1 MRRTILTRECLIK
14 PSFRAARSD
23 DPKSSYWIP
32 AYAGITKNE
41 LIRSSLTEPTITYPS
56 LTTVNQPD
64 NNLMLE
70 TAELSCIRDD
80 RTLFSNL
87 EFRLERGQALV
98 LEGRNGSG
106 KTSLLR
112 ILCGIRLPD
121 AGTVSWGGTDI
132 DKLGPD
138 YHVHTAYVGHRD
150 GIKLDLTPLENLAMA
165 RALGKP
171 NDTTLEAAL
180 DKVDL
185 YGFEDVLT
193 RNLSAGQQR
202 RLALARLL
210 VTDTVLWILDE
221 PFTSLDTDGIK
232 SIEKLLDQHTSN
244 GGMLAVTSHHAVN
257 LANTRIQRINLSE
270 LAA

>member
-1 MRRTILTRECLIK
+1 MTLSNNNTTLEARELT
-14 PSFRAARSD
+14 
-23 DPKSSYWIP
+23 
-32 AYAGITKNE
+32 
-41 LIRSSLTEPTITYPS
+41 
-56 LTTVNQPD
+56 
-64 NNLMLE
+64 
-70 TAELSCIRDD
+70 CIRDD
-80 RTLFSNL
+80 RTLFSSL

-121 AGTVSWGGTDI
+121 AGCINWCGEDI
-132 DKLGPD
+132 NRLGAD
-138 YHVHTAYVGHRD
+138 YHEHTAYVGHRD

-171 NDTTLEAAL
+171 NDSTLEAAL
-180 DKVDL
+180 EKVDL

-221 PFTSLDTDGIK
+221 PFTSLDTHGIK
-232 SIEKLLDQHTSN
+232 TIEHLLDQHTGK

-257 LANTRIQRINLSE
+257 LNNTPTQTINLS
-270 LAA
+270 A

>member
-1 MRRTILTRECLIK
+1 MTASSASRTT
-14 PSFRAARSD
+14 
-23 DPKSSYWIP
+23 
-32 AYAGITKNE
+32 
-41 LIRSSLTEPTITYPS
+41 
-56 LTTVNQPD
+56 
-64 NNLMLE
+64 LE
-70 TAELSCIRDD
+70 VSGLECIRDD

-87 EFRLERGQALV
+87 AFTLQAGQALV

-121 AGTVSWGGTDI
+121 SGSVRWCGTDI
-132 DKLGPD
+132 SRLGAD
-138 YHVHTAYVGHRD
+138 YHEHTAYVGHRD
-150 GIKLDLTPLENLAMA
+150 GVKLDLTPRENLAMA

-171 NDTTLEAAL
+171 ATRTLEAAL

-221 PFTSLDTDGIK
+221 PFTSLDTHGIK
-232 SIEKLLDQHTSN
+232 VIEDLLDEHTAG

-257 LANTRIQRINLSE
+257 LNSTPAQRIDLS
-270 LAA
+270 A

>member
-1 MRRTILTRECLIK
+1 
-14 PSFRAARSD
+14 
-23 DPKSSYWIP
+23 
-32 AYAGITKNE
+32 
-41 LIRSSLTEPTITYPS
+41 
-56 LTTVNQPD
+56 VNAHGNTPV
-64 NNLMLE
+64 LE
-70 TAELSCIRDD
+70 VRDLECIRDD
-80 RTLFSNL
+80 RRLFS
-87 EFRLERGQALV
+87 RLDFTLNAGAALI

-121 AGTVSWGGTDI
+121 AGTVAWCGTDI

-150 GIKLDLTPLENLAMA
+150 GIKLDMTPLENLAMA

-171 NDTTLEAAL
+171 SSITLETAL
-180 DKVDL
+180 EQVEL
-185 YGFEDVLT
+185 YGFEDVLA

-210 VTDTVLWILDE
+210 VTDSILWILDE
-221 PFTSLDTDGIK
+221 PFTSLDTHGIK
-232 SIEKLLDQHTSN
+232 VIESLLDEHTTD

-257 LANTRIQRINLSE
+257 LNRTPAQTINLS
-270 LAA
+270 A

>member
-1 MRRTILTRECLIK
+1 M
-14 PSFRAARSD
+14 
-23 DPKSSYWIP
+23 
-32 AYAGITKNE
+32 
-41 LIRSSLTEPTITYPS
+41 
-56 LTTVNQPD
+56 NQPD
-64 NNLMLE
+64 NNLTLE
-70 TAELSCIRDD
+70 ASGLECIRDD
-80 RTLFSNL
+80 RTLFSGL
-87 EFRLERGQALV
+87 GFRIGPGEALL

-121 AGTVSWGGTDI
+121 TGCINWCGEDI
-132 DKLGPD
+132 NRLGAD
-138 YHVHTAYVGHRD
+138 YHEHTAYVGHRD

-171 NDTTLEAAL
+171 NDTTLEEAL
-180 DKVDL
+180 EKVDL

-221 PFTSLDTDGIK
+221 PFTSLDVHGIQV
-232 SIEKLLDQHTSN
+232 IEELLDRHTST

-257 LANTRIQRINLSE
+257 LANTSIQRINLSE

>member
-1 MRRTILTRECLIK
+1 VIQTGNSTILEAHALEC
-14 PSFRAARSD
+14 
-23 DPKSSYWIP
+23 
-32 AYAGITKNE
+32 
-41 LIRSSLTEPTITYPS
+41 
-56 LTTVNQPD
+56 V
-64 NNLMLE
+64 
-70 TAELSCIRDD
+70 RDD

-87 EFRLERGQALV
+87 GFRLERGQALI

-121 AGTVSWGGTDI
+121 AGTITWDETDI
-132 DKLGPD
+132 SKLGPD

-171 NDTTLEAAL
+171 NDTTLEEAL
-180 DKVDL
+180 GKVDL

-232 SIEKLLDQHTSN
+232 TIEKLLDQHTTN

-257 LANTRIQRINLSE
+257 LANTTIQRINLSE

>member
-1 MRRTILTRECLIK
+1 MSNPNNNPTL
-14 PSFRAARSD
+14 AAAD
-23 DPKSSYWIP
+23 L
-32 AYAGITKNE
+32 A
-41 LIRSSLTEPTITYPS
+41 
-56 LTTVNQPD
+56 
-64 NNLMLE
+64 
-70 TAELSCIRDD
+70 CIRDD
-80 RTLFSNL
+80 RTLFSGL
-87 EFRLERGQALV
+87 AFSIGPGEALL

-121 AGTVSWGGTDI
+121 AGRINWCGEDI
-132 DKLGPD
+132 NRLGAD
-138 YHVHTAYVGHRD
+138 YHEHTAYVGHRD

-165 RALGKP
+165 RALGRP
-171 NDTTLEAAL
+171 NETTLEDAL
-180 DKVDL
+180 EKVDL

-210 VTDTVLWILDE
+210 VTDTALWILDE
-221 PFTSLDTDGIK
+221 PFTSLDVHGIK
-232 SIEKLLDQHTSN
+232 VIEELLDNHTSR

-257 LANTRIQRINLSE
+257 LANTRIKRINLSE

>member
-1 MRRTILTRECLIK
+1 MTQ
-14 PSFRAARSD
+14 SNNNAA
-23 DPKSSYWIP
+23 
-32 AYAGITKNE
+32 
-41 LIRSSLTEPTITYPS
+41 
-56 LTTVNQPD
+56 
-64 NNLMLE
+64 LE
-70 TAELSCIRDD
+70 AHALECIRDD

-87 EFRLERGQALV
+87 EFRVEPGSALV

-121 AGTVSWGGTDI
+121 GGTVTWGDTDI

-138 YHVHTAYVGHRD
+138 YHMHMAYVGHRD

-165 RALGKP
+165 RALGMP
-171 NDTTLEAAL
+171 NDITLEAAL
-180 DKVDL
+180 DQVDL
-185 YGFEDVLT
+185 RGFEDVLT

-210 VTDTVLWILDE
+210 VTDTTLWILDE
-221 PFTSLDTDGIK
+221 PFTSLDVHGIQV
-232 SIEKLLDQHTSN
+232 IEELLDTHTSA

-257 LANTRIQRINLSE
+257 LKNTTVQRINLS
-270 LAA
+270 A

>member
-1 MRRTILTRECLIK
+1 M
-14 PSFRAARSD
+14 
-23 DPKSSYWIP
+23 
-32 AYAGITKNE
+32 
-41 LIRSSLTEPTITYPS
+41 
-56 LTTVNQPD
+56 NQPD
-64 NNLMLE
+64 NNQMLE
-70 TAELSCIRDD
+70 ATALTCIRDD
-80 RTLFSNL
+80 RTLFSKL
-87 EFRLERGQALV
+87 AFRLTPGEALV

-132 DKLGPD
+132 NKLGPD
-138 YHVHTAYVGHRD
+138 YHVDTAYVGHRD

-171 NDTTLEAAL
+171 NNTTLEAAL
-180 DKVDL
+180 EKVDL
-185 YGFEDVLT
+185 HGFEDVLT

-232 SIEKLLDQHTSN
+232 SIEKLFEQHTRK

-257 LANTRIQRINLSE
+257 LANTRCQRINLSE
-270 LAA
+270 LASWHPIL

>member
-1 MRRTILTRECLIK
+1 M
-14 PSFRAARSD
+14 
-23 DPKSSYWIP
+23 
-32 AYAGITKNE
+32 
-41 LIRSSLTEPTITYPS
+41 
-56 LTTVNQPD
+56 VNQPN
-64 NNLMLE
+64 NNLRLE
-70 TAELSCIRDD
+70 AANLACIRDD
-80 RTLFSNL
+80 RTLFSGL
-87 EFRLERGQALV
+87 TFRIGPGEALL

-121 AGTVSWGGTDI
+121 AGRINWCGEDI
-132 DKLGPD
+132 SRLGAD
-138 YHVHTAYVGHRD
+138 YHEHTAYVGHRD

-171 NDTTLEAAL
+171 NDTTLDDAL
-180 DKVDL
+180 EKVDL

-210 VTDTVLWILDE
+210 VTDTILWILDE
-221 PFTSLDTDGIK
+221 PFTSLDVHGIQI
-232 SIEKLLDQHTSN
+232 IEELLDNHTSR

-257 LANTRIQRINLSE
+257 LANTNIQRIDLSE
-270 LAA
+270 LTA